1 MTISEDFLFKQAR
14 SFPYAIALVCLAVA
28 GCVSR
33 PAEMHPEAGGSTR
46 QAAAFLTKARHT
58 QDTSARIGLTLAAA
72 DKASQGIAEGNASK
86 ARTLYNAACAEL
98 AVLLKKSSSARSLPA
113 TFETPTGPY
122 VLKFDNAPTPA
133 RWEPGYFTKLLTPAE
148 LKNKAFV
155 SKQPSAGYGGVLVGV
170 HHPPNPRAML
180 LPWIGVSAPVTVVL
194 NFSKPAQS
202 DRPVEA
208 TLILYDSAKQ
218 STARVAGKER
228 PLATDLRAPFGYY
241 RSPPFLGILGMLRPE
256 KYSEKEGFFLVQPYD
271 PKKMP
276 IVFVHGLMAA
286 PYMWLPVMAAFESDP
301 VLRGKFQFWVFA
313 YPTGDP
319 IAYSALRLR
328 RALDSVYRVYPGTRD
343 MVIIN
348 HSLGGDLTHLQVIN
362 TGDALVKG
370 IFKDNAP
377 RIMAELP
384 ADSLVKQALIFKAN
398 PRIKRVV
405 FICAPHRGAPLASNE
420 IGTFGARLIMLP
432 GQIITGIGSTA
443 LRAATSAA
451 GIKGAYLPNSIRGLE
466 PDSPLLLSM
475 NTVPIESPFHSI
487 VGNNGRWN
495 VPLKES
501 SDGVVPYWSAH
512 LDAALS
518 EKVVPAGH
526 TTAFQNPEAITEMK
540 RILHLHLNS
549 ITH

>member
-1 MTISEDFLFKQAR
+1 MKTSEHFLFKQTH
-14 SFPYAIALVCLAVA
+14 SFSYAIALVCFAVA

-33 PAEMHPEAGGSTR
+33 PAGMHQEAGGSTR

-58 QDTSARIGLTLAAA
+58 QDTSARIGLILAAA
-72 DKASQGIAEGNASK
+72 DKASQGIAEGNAPE
-86 ARTLYNAACAEL
+86 ARALYNTACAEL
-98 AVLLKKSSSARSLPA
+98 AVLLKRSSSVPALPVTFA
-113 TFETPTGPY
+113 TPAGSY
-122 VLKFDNAPTPA
+122 VLKFDNGRVAD
-133 RWEPGYFTKLLTPAE
+133 RWDANYFTNLLTPSE
-148 LKNKAFV
+148 LKNKTFV
-155 SKQPSAGYGGVLVGV
+155 SKEPPEGYGGVLVGV
-170 HHPPNPRAML
+170 HRPPNPRATL
-180 LPWIGVSAPVTVVL
+180 LPWVGVSAPVTAVI
-194 NFSKPAQS
+194 NFSKPAKLGQ
-202 DRPVEA
+202 PVQA
-208 TLILYDSAKQ
+208 TLTLYDPANL
-218 STARVAGKER
+218 STVRIAGKAR
-228 PLATDLRAPFGYY
+228 QLAAALRAPFGYY
-241 RSPPFLGILGMLRPE
+241 RSPAFLGILGMLRPQ

-271 PKKMP
+271 PKKIP

-286 PYMWLPVMAAFESDP
+286 PFMWLPVMAAFESDP

-328 RALDSVYRVYPGTRD
+328 QALKSVYEVYPGTRD

-362 TGDALVKG
+362 TGDALIKG

-384 ADSLVKQALIFKAN
+384 ADSLVKQALIFRAN

-405 FICAPHRGAPLASNE
+405 FICAPHRGAPLASNQ

-432 GQIITGIGSTA
+432 GQIVTGIGSKV
-443 LRAATSAA
+443 LQAATSAA
-451 GIKGAYLPNSIRGLE
+451 GVKGAYLPNSIHGLE

-487 VGNNGRWN
+487 IGNGGRWN

-501 SDGVVPYWSAH
+501 TDGVVPYWSSH
-512 LDAALS
+512 LDRALS
-518 EKVVPAGH
+518 EKIVPAIH

-540 RILHLHLNS
+540 RILHLHLKTS
-549 ITH
+549 GQ